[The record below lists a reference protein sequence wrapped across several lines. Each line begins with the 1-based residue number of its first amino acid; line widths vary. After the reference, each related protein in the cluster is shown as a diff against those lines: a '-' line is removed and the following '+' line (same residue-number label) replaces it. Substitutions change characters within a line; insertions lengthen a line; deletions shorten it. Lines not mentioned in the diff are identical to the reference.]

1 MQEHAT
7 PDFPYAEVVPL
18 TSINRLIQFLQP
30 ESVLLSARPGG
41 LIRFEHEAKQQY
53 CHLLVK
59 GYVVIYRIEDSL
71 TLNTETSP
79 FIFGLCAFNQHTHH
93 LALEAS
99 ADAVIYRLPLETA
112 WGIIR
117 SESLWQ
123 PLAHLMA
130 YIASR
135 IFVHCTRLSHP
146 GAYGVIRHLLVE
158 FSRESE
164 EIQQQESVACYIQ
177 NRSLL
182 SRSCIMAILS
192 ALRKGEWVEITN
204 GKLISIKQLPE
215 KF

>member
-7 PDFPYAEVVPL
+7 PDLPYAEVAPL
-18 TSINRLIQFLQP
+18 TSINRLIHFLQP
-30 ESVLLSARPGG
+30 AAVKLSARPGG
-41 LIRFEHEAKQQY
+41 LIRFEHSAKQQY

-71 TLNTETSP
+71 ALNTETSP
-79 FIFGLCAFNQHTHH
+79 FIFGLCALNQHTHH
-93 LALEAS
+93 LALQAS

-117 SESLWQ
+117 NESLWQ
-123 PLAHLMA
+123 PLSHLMA

-135 IFVHCTRLSHP
+135 IFAHCTRLSHP
-146 GAYGVIRHLLVE
+146 GAYGVIRHLLVDL
-158 FSRESE
+158 SRETE
-164 EIQQQESVACYIQ
+164 EIRQQESVVCYIQ
-177 NRSLL
+177 NRSFL

-192 ALRKGEWVEITN
+192 TLRKGSWLEITN